1 MSKKR
6 SIKEPW
12 ALYFTR
18 LDKLYL
24 KLTVRDIIQ
33 VIIKEA
39 YIYNNISPD
48 IIGTRKRKL
57 VDTNAVIAKLL
68 RQYFK
73 LSYADIGHIFN
84 KNHATVIHYISHY
97 ENCLCLETQWKSFHD
112 HLTEVIHQSKYDSF
126 DVDRYY
132 VNSLNYQELKN
143 AFNTLIIQ
151 YRKTDEKLT
160 EIKSIL
166 EIVNEE

>member
-112 HLTEVIHQSKYDSF
+112 HLTEVIHQAKYDSF
-126 DVDRYY
+126 DVDRYD

-143 AFNTLIIQ
+143 AFNTLII
-151 YRKTDEKLT
+151 
-160 EIKSIL
+160 
-166 EIVNEE
+166 